1 MKAIET
7 IGEIDKKGFLRI
19 DRPLKTRDK
28 RVKVII
34 LMSEDDAFKD
44 ETTWL
49 SAISGNPAFDFL
61 NEPEEDIYSTKD
73 GKPFND

>member
-19 DRPLKTRDK
+19 DRPLETRDK

-34 LMSEDDAFKD
+34 LMSEDDILED
-44 ETTWL
+44 ERTWL

-61 NEPEEDIYSTKD
+61 SKPEENIYSIKG

>member
-19 DRPLKTRDK
+19 NHPFETRDK
-28 RVKVII
+28 KVKVIV
-34 LMSEDDAFKD
+34 LMSEDENLED
-44 ETTWL
+44 ERTWL
-49 SAISGNPAFDFL
+49 SAISDNPAFDFL
-61 NEPEEDIYSTKD
+61 NEPEEDIYSIKD